1 MNIISFIF
9 LVVCIIMLLHITL
22 TNFLFAIDLRRKDF
36 KISSKVLLIKTAIDV
51 AVLCTIIVIGIF
63 IKDTDY
69 VFILDTINGF
79 IIGYIISNYY
89 IKHL

>member
-1 MNIISFIF
+1 
-9 LVVCIIMLLHITL
+9 MLLHITL
-22 TNFLFAIDLRRKDF
+22 TNFLFTIDLRRKEF

>member
-9 LVVCIIMLLHITL
+9 LVVCIAMLLHITL
-22 TNFLFAIDLRRKDF
+22 TNFLCAVDLKRRDVG
-36 KISSKVLLIKTAIDV
+36 INSKVLLIKAAISI
-51 AVLCTIIVIGIF
+51 AVLFIIIIIGIF
-63 IKDTDY
+63 IKDTNY

-89 IKHL
+89 IKYL